1 MMEFLK
7 KFPHSLLCSGSLII
21 QGLQSLS
28 GIINLIL
35 TDRKKA
41 IGIKIMVNP
50 VKGRWEIYA

>member
-1 MMEFLK
+1 MTEVQYRY
-7 KFPHSLLCSGSLII
+7 I
-21 QGLQSLS
+21 QGPQSLS
-28 GIINLIL
+28 GISNLIL